1 MTRLIIYSDKR
12 MKMSPFKRFIYAVTV
27 SAAVHVLFFIALL
40 GGEGGRKGPLRVPGM
55 LFVELINLGA
65 RGVEARMAD
74 EAAMFPLQTDEE
86 RKDNEL
92 EPPPAL
98 DLERTD
104 GDDPV
109 RDGGES
115 LPGRPSSERRGFKA
129 DDPAGAPPR
138 APRVHPG
145 EDLPAVERRG
155 SGARAGRPDNPNWPH
170 PLCAVCPPPV
180 YPPLAQERG
189 IEGVVSLRV
198 EVLAGGRVG
207 DIFVTSSSGFPI
219 LDEAA
224 LARVKTWTFYQTDE
238 DGEPAPAIRQV
249 TIPFKLPAP

>member
-1 MTRLIIYSDKR
+1 
-12 MKMSPFKRFIYAVTV
+12 MSPFKRFIYAVTV

-40 GGEGGRKGPLRVPGM
+40 GGEGGRRGPLRVPGM
-55 LFVELINLGA
+55 LFVELISLGTK
-65 RGVEARMAD
+65 GVEARMAD
-74 EAAMFPLQTDEE
+74 EPTMFVQETEEDHKDDE
-86 RKDNEL
+86 R

-98 DLERTD
+98 DLERTE
-104 GDDPV
+104 GEDPV

-115 LPGRPSSERRGFKA
+115 LQRKPSSERRTGFKA
-129 DDPAGAPPR
+129 DDPAGAEPG
-138 APRVHPG
+138 APSVNP
-145 EDLPAVERRG
+145 EADLPAVERG
-155 SGARAGRPDNPNWPH
+155 ESGPHTGWPDTPDRPHPLH
-170 PLCAVCPPPV
+170 PLCAICPPPL

-198 EVLAGGRVG
+198 EVLVEGRVG

-224 LARVKTWTFYQTDE
+224 LAQVKTWTFYQAVE
-238 DGEPAPAIRQV
+238 DSEPAPAIRQV